1 MTKTKVEAAPPFF
14 SLLSKIPRSARVM
27 TGGDAPEKQRAHR
40 QPPHGSAPAAGTA
53 DRALPAPRTKPR
65 GDGHQKP
72 AGGAALSGGD
82 CGERGKRGDKSHR
95 AATGSQKP
103 RGKTAGRRKPPG
115 AGNASEDAGKELG
128 SARGKFPCTDSSSEV
143 SDSTSEESNAKLTLV
158 NDGQSSDGGTERG
171 AEEETVECAHLVS
184 PMDLLTSPQGFGQRS
199 VSPGDERSFAS
210 LDSRLNFSSSLAFS
224 DLTGELSDGLHAE
237 LARENDDLRSENEYL
252 KNELEELRS
261 EMLEMRDIYMEEDVY
276 QLQELRQQLDQA
288 NKTCRILQYRLRKA
302 ERRSLRVAQTGQV
315 DGELIRTLEHDVRV
329 AKSVSLRLHNE
340 LEAMQKKSA
349 RLEWENEGLRERLQ
363 DLEVAKQVLQAEIEK
378 PRESSLRRRSSL
390 RSSASRNE
398 KKLSPQEDS
407 EDLKCQLH
415 FAKEESALM
424 CKKLTKM
431 AVECESMR
439 EELAKYRLLYGDVD
453 STQAAAG
460 TTNSAHTREAEVK
473 VHLRLVEEEATLLSR
488 RIVELEV
495 ENRGLRAEMSEM
507 RERAGGG
514 QVDEADGVD
523 EVMEGGAENLAV
535 PICLSVAPL
544 GDANGVT
551 CNGHAK
557 SEETT
562 QPSEDCPLS
571 QILREGPIGG
581 ERDPL
586 EDQEKCTETVER
598 AEKAKIESS
607 NPLSL
612 KDLEALLVVRDQV
625 MLVTSTIQFLTGTAK
640 NGLSP
645 ISDHNFISGTPYLS
659 KTEADSKSKT
669 HPWLLDPMLSPLTS
683 GLEVLQA
690 QLWALVA
697 KVEVLV
703 NSSPTD
709 HSSNSNILDSGENT
723 TTEQVI
729 DSESEDTTLS
739 NSLKHSC
746 NPDGLDLL
754 TLQLRWFLQQ
764 WRQGERPTGENKSLF
779 EMDGQKYLHLQ
790 MEAEI
795 QASRN
800 IFSSSAEN
808 NHHGKLHRQ
817 VSSVLLSDLRSVLQD
832 LAFELQE
839 EYRTGQHIAQQFA
852 QSKAAWVVEC
862 TELKSL
868 ISRLE
873 GTSGRIGAKGSPDLK
888 MALQK
893 DHVEKLQHLL
903 AESYAAV
910 MDLTRQLKV
919 CERNWN
925 CERQELLKHLNQA
938 RLDWDNQNKNF
949 QSDGCKTPL
958 KEEET
963 NNRTTPKICQSA
975 RFSTKNWLYLSR
987 EAALMD
993 TEDLCKT
1000 WDCPIMPPSFPNMNL
1015 KQETAQKSHTAP
1027 ERTTLRI
1034 YYSPPS
1040 ARRIHLSAVAVEDQD
1055 EGEEPRDRPEKNC
1068 HRPSS
1073 QHINGDS
1080 TTVYESWLGTL
1091 PLECNSTIEQ
1101 GSVAA
1106 IRTSSSSGFQTH
1118 GLSSP
1123 SCLPFSLE
1131 VSANMSDDM
1140 KEMTA
1145 SVLQSSLP
1153 STPERRRGRD
1163 SASHIVGLISTGTQ
1177 TNTQVQPQVNSV
1189 GLQTEGP
1196 RSMYAGKHW
1205 SPRVTSFVSGRA
1217 QPISASLERMS
1228 GPTERL
1234 PACSTSPKLNRRHST
1249 SSPFLSTSSSSTS
1262 SNSSSSI
1269 TSSTLSSS
1277 SSSSLAISSRLGT
1290 SRERGLW
1297 SISQCSSSSSAWG
1310 RSSSTRPNSVSGGG
1324 SDKPAGRK
1332 SAGIHKYGLVQEFFR
1347 NVCGRGEKPNPG
1359 GEKAP
1364 AVRRDHAG
1372 SARVKKAE
1380 GPTSRIPSVPLVRSD
1395 SVTRIVNRRFMK
1407 QGQKDEPRTGQLQ
1420 AQGQCQ
1426 GQSQG
1431 IKTPISKDKGLGAVT
1446 LEDGPCDCSS
1456 RTLAS
1461 CFARASRTN
1470 SRHAHGHC
1478 KLRPH
1483 EYPTAAAGKRDPIP
1497 Q

>member
-1 MTKTKVEAAPPFF
+1 
-14 SLLSKIPRSARVM
+14 M
-27 TGGDAPEKQRAHR
+27 TGGDAPERRAHR
-40 QPPHGSAPAAGTA
+40 QPLHVNAPVG
-53 DRALPAPRTKPR
+53 PPRTKPR
-65 GDGHQKP
+65 DGPSKP
-72 AGGAALSGGD
+72 AGGASGGD
-82 CGERGKRGDKSHR
+82 ERCKRGEKSHR
-95 AATGSQKP
+95 AASGSQKP
-103 RGKTAGRRKPPG
+103 RGKTTGRRKPSG
-115 AGNASEDAGKELG
+115 AGNTNEDAVKELG
-128 SARGKFPCTDSSSEV
+128 GARGKFPCSDSSSEV
-143 SDSTSEESNAKLTLV
+143 SDSTSEESKLTLA

-171 AEEETVECAHLVS
+171 PEEVSVECEQLALPLDHLA
-184 PMDLLTSPQGFGQRS
+184 SPQGFGQRS
-199 VSPGDERSFAS
+199 ISPGDERSFAS

-224 DLTGELSDGLHAE
+224 DLTGELTEGLQGE
-237 LARENDDLRSENEYL
+237 LVREIDDLRSENEYL

-302 ERRSLRVAQTGQV
+302 ERRSLRVAQTGHV

-329 AKSVSLRLHNE
+329 AKSVSLRLHSE
-340 LEAMQKKSA
+340 LEAIQKKSS

-363 DLEVAKQVLQAEIEK
+363 DLEVAKQVLQAEIDK
-378 PRESSLRRRSSL
+378 PRENSLKRRSSL
-390 RSSASRNE
+390 RSTASKYE
-398 KKLSPQEDS
+398 KKPAPQEDS

-453 STQAAAG
+453 SSQAAAG
-460 TTNSAHTREAEVK
+460 TTSSAHTREAEVK

-495 ENRGLRAEMSEM
+495 ENRGLRAEMSEI
-507 RERAGGG
+507 REKAGGG
-514 QVDEADGVD
+514 QVDEDEMMEVGGERLAIPVCVGV
-523 EVMEGGAENLAV
+523 
-535 PICLSVAPL
+535 SR
-544 GDANGVT
+544 DANGAM
-551 CNGHAK
+551 CGGRSK
-557 SEETT
+557 FEETAT
-562 QPSEDCPLS
+562 SDDCPVS
-571 QILREGPIGG
+571 QILREGPVGG

-586 EDQEKCTETVER
+586 EDLEKC
-598 AEKAKIESS
+598 AESAESAKKAQSEPGSS
-607 NPLSL
+607 LSL
-612 KDLEALLVVRDQV
+612 KDLEALLAVRDQAV
-625 MLVTSTIQFLTGTAK
+625 LVTSTIQLLTGSAK

-645 ISDHNFISGTPYLS
+645 TSNNNLISGSPYLS
-659 KTEADSKSKT
+659 KTETDSQCKT

-703 NSSPTD
+703 NSRPTD
-709 HSSNSNILDSGENT
+709 HNSKGNISDCGESINTEEVLEADKQAAQQCPAEETALSGSVEHT
-723 TTEQVI
+723 CSQ
-729 DSESEDTTLS
+729 
-739 NSLKHSC
+739 
-746 NPDGLDLL
+746 DGLELL

-779 EMDGQKYLHLQ
+779 EMDFQKYLQ
-790 MEAEI
+790 IEAEL

-800 IFSSSAEN
+800 ICSPSAEN
-808 NHHGKLHRQ
+808 NSHGKSRQ
-817 VSSVLLSDLRSVLQD
+817 VSSVLLSDLKAVLQD

-839 EYRTGQHIAQQFA
+839 EYRASQRIAEQFA
-852 QSKAAWVVEC
+852 QAKAAWIVEC

-868 ISRLE
+868 IGRLE
-873 GTSGRIGAKGSPDLK
+873 STSERLGAKGSPELK

-919 CERNWN
+919 CERNRN

-938 RLDWDNQNKNF
+938 RLDWDKQNKNV
-949 QSDGCKTPL
+949 QAHGCKTPL
-958 KEEET
+958 RGEET
-963 NNRTTPKICQSA
+963 NRPNPKIGQSA
-975 RFSTKNWLYLSR
+975 RLSSKNWLYLNR

-993 TEDLCKT
+993 TEDPCKT
-1000 WDCPIMPPSFPNMNL
+1000 WDCPLMPPSFPNMNL
-1015 KQETAQKSHTAP
+1015 KQESAQKSHTAP

-1040 ARRIHLSAVAVEDQD
+1040 ARRIHLSAVTVHQAEC
-1055 EGEEPRDRPEKNC
+1055 EEPRDRQGQNC
-1068 HRPSS
+1068 HLSSS

-1080 TTVYESWLGTL
+1080 ATVYESWLGTL
-1091 PLECNSTIEQ
+1091 PLECHSAIER
-1101 GSVAA
+1101 GPVDAVRA
-1106 IRTSSSSGFQTH
+1106 SSSSGFQTH

-1123 SCLPFSLE
+1123 SCLAFSLE

-1145 SVLQSSLP
+1145 SVLQSSHP

-1163 SASHIVGLISTGTQ
+1163 SGSHIVGLISTGTQ
-1177 TNTQVQPQVNSV
+1177 TNTQPQVNSV

-1196 RSMYAGKHW
+1196 RSMYAGRHW

-1217 QPISASLERMS
+1217 QPISVSLERMS
-1228 GPTERL
+1228 GPSERL
-1234 PACSTSPKLNRRHST
+1234 PPCSTSPKLQRRHST
-1249 SSPFLSTSSSSTS
+1249 SSPFLSTSSSSNS
-1262 SNSSSSI
+1262 SNSSTSF

-1277 SSSSLAISSRLGT
+1277 SSSLAISSKLGT

-1297 SISQCSSSSSAWG
+1297 SISQCSSGSSSWG
-1310 RSSSTRPNSVSGGG
+1310 RSNTPRPSSVSGGG

-1380 GPTSRIPSVPLVRSD
+1380 APPSRIPGVPLVRSD
-1395 SVTRIVNRRFMK
+1395 SVTKIVNRRFMK

-1426 GQSQG
+1426 SQAN
-1431 IKTPISKDKGLGAVT
+1431 KTPISKDKGLGPVT
-1446 LEDGPCDCSS
+1446 LEDGSCDCSS

-1470 SRHAHGHC
+1470 VRHVHGHC

-1483 EYPTAAAGKRDPIP
+1483 ECPTAAGAKRDPIP

>member
-1 MTKTKVEAAPPFF
+1 
-14 SLLSKIPRSARVM
+14 
-27 TGGDAPEKQRAHR
+27 
-40 QPPHGSAPAAGTA
+40 
-53 DRALPAPRTKPR
+53 
-65 GDGHQKP
+65 
-72 AGGAALSGGD
+72 
-82 CGERGKRGDKSHR
+82 
-95 AATGSQKP
+95 
-103 RGKTAGRRKPPG
+103 
-115 AGNASEDAGKELG
+115 
-128 SARGKFPCTDSSSEV
+128 TDSSSEV

-659 KTEADSKSKT
+659 KTEADSKN
-669 HPWLLDPMLSPLTS
+669 PMLSPLTS

-779 EMDGQKYLHLQ
+779 EVKSMNGRMFSLYNFKDLQKCDMHMDGQKYLHLQ

-808 NHHGKLHRQ
+808 NHHGKLHRQKGLLMLSIPNNFVHNFVGTVWGCTNMTAQQCSKDVISCEGRQVNTFGNINIKRSSNSVTGYDASNHNLEVLLFFSQ

-949 QSDGCKTPL
+949 QSGSHRSTTEKLLFIWVVGHSEVFSQSTLTTASTTHTIQNKKTVNMNYT
-958 KEEET
+958 EDET
-963 NNRTTPKICQSA
+963 YNRTSSSLSHTHAKSLNDCNPSLSDTLFRELPDHSVFKNYTISQSSPGQFHKEY
-975 RFSTKNWLYLSR
+975 REMLKSTNHR
-987 EAALMD
+987 QE
-993 TEDLCKT
+993 ENN
-1000 WDCPIMPPSFPNMNL
+1000 SFPNMNL

-1106 IRTSSSSGFQTH
+1106 IRTSSSSGFQT
-1118 GLSSP
+1118 
-1123 SCLPFSLE
+1123 LE

-1249 SSPFLSTSSSSTS
+1249 S
-1262 SNSSSSI
+1262 
-1269 TSSTLSSS
+1269 
-1277 SSSSLAISSRLGT
+1277 LGT

-1347 NVCGRGEKPNPG
+1347 NVCGRGEKP
-1359 GEKAP
+1359 K
-1364 AVRRDHAG
+1364 DHAG